1 MDLTS
6 LTAHGK
12 ELPRATLQILKE
24 ACYGRKKSSEEMI
37 SMFLVN

>member
-12 ELPRATLQILKE
+12 KLPRATLQIVQE
-24 ACYGRKKSSEEMI
+24 ACPDRKKSSKEMI